1 VISYELYCQIQLYY
15 KERGL
20 SFAQIGR
27 ELNLD
32 EETVAKWARQ
42 KTYCQH
48 LRARRKSKLDPYK
61 PIIQRWL
68 EQHPYSAAQIF
79 QRLRAEQAYS
89 GGISILTDYV
99 RRVRPVRAPAFLTL
113 VFAPGECAQVDWGCA
128 GSMAVGSTRRRLSFF
143 VMVLCYSRLCYLE
156 FSLGEATEHFL
167 AAHQNALEF
176 FGRVPAKII
185 IDNPK
190 TAVLKHPAGERPLFH
205 PRYLD
210 FAAHYGFEPRA
221 CNVRRPNEK
230 GRVESG
236 VGYVKKNFL
245 NGLQLPPGL
254 NALNT
259 AARHWMDTVANVRI
273 HGETHKQPIELFALE
288 KPHLNA
294 LPPLPADT
302 GVIRTVPTSS
312 RFRVVL
318 DTNRY
323 SVPSLYASQPLLL
336 KTFADRLCIYH
347 GEKLI
352 ATHTRSYDRHQDFED
367 PEHGKELLD
376 QRRAARDAK
385 LLLGFYGLCPRAE
398 EYYLQLKIHRLNP
411 RQHIAKIMALS
422 EVHGCDKIARAIEDS
437 FEFQAFSSDYI
448 ANILQQRERF
458 SPQPG
463 PLHLTRRQDL
473 LEVELEQPDLS
484 VYEGSD
490 TIPIVPKP

>member
-1 VISYELYCQIQLYY
+1 MF
-15 KERGL
+15 R
-20 SFAQIGR
+20 
-27 ELNLD
+27 
-32 EETVAKWARQ
+32 
-42 KTYCQH
+42 
-48 LRARRKSKLDPYK
+48 
-61 PIIQRWL
+61 
-68 EQHPYSAAQIF
+68 
-79 QRLRAEQAYS
+79 
-89 GGISILTDYV
+89 
-99 RRVRPVRAPAFLTL
+99 
-113 VFAPGECAQVDWGCA
+113 
-128 GSMAVGSTRRRLSFF
+128 
-143 VMVLCYSRLCYLE
+143 
-156 FSLGEATEHFL
+156 
-167 AAHQNALEF
+167 
-176 FGRVPAKII
+176 
-185 IDNPK
+185 
-190 TAVLKHPAGERPLFH
+190 
-205 PRYLD
+205 
-210 FAAHYGFEPRA
+210 
-221 CNVRRPNEK
+221 

-259 AARHWMDTVANVRI
+259 AARHWMVTVANVRI
-273 HGETHKQPIELFALE
+273 HGETHKQPSELFALE

-323 SVPSLYASQPLLL
+323 SVPSLYASQSLLL

-352 ATHTRSYDRHQDFED
+352 ATHPRSYDRHQDFED

-385 LLLGFYGLCPRAE
+385 LLLRFFGLCPRAE
-398 EYYLQLKIHRLNP
+398 EYYLQLKIRRLNP
-411 RQHIAKIMALS
+411 RQHIAKILALS

-484 VYEGSD
+484 VYEG
-490 TIPIVPKP
+490 